1 LIEEDFIMGKYVV
14 NGATLKCVLGAA
26 PSTLTVLPVNRVQI
40 NGKAKANIMD
50 CKPMVNIKPFG
61 TCAKMAP
68 PVPCTPMVAA
78 WLKGKT
84 NVLVGGMPALM
95 SDSMAICACGG
106 GIIKIQKDGQ

>member
-1 LIEEDFIMGKYVV
+1 
-14 NGATLKCVLGAA
+14 
-26 PSTLTVLPVNRVQI
+26 LTVLPVNRVEI
-40 NGKAKANIMD
+40 GGKAKANIMD

-78 WLKGKT
+78 WMKGKT

-95 SDSMAICACGG
+95 SDSMAICSCGG
-106 GIIKIQKDGQ
+106 GVIKIQKDGQ

>member
-1 LIEEDFIMGKYVV
+1 MGKTYVV

-26 PSTLTVLPVNRVQI
+26 PSTLTVLPVNRVKI

-68 PVPCTPMVAA
+68 PVPCTPVIAT
-78 WLKGKT
+78 WLKGKN

-106 GIIKIQKDGQ
+106 GVIKIQKDGQ

>member
-1 LIEEDFIMGKYVV
+1 MAKTYVV

-26 PSTLTVLPVNRVQI
+26 PSTLTVLPVNRVEI
-40 NGKAKANIMD
+40 GGKAKAN
-50 CKPMVNIKPFG
+50 NIEPFG

-78 WLKGKT
+78 WMKGKT

-95 SDSMAICACGG
+95 SDSMAICSCGG
-106 GIIKIQKDGQ
+106 GVIKIQKDGQ

>member
-1 LIEEDFIMGKYVV
+1 MAKTYVV

-26 PSTLTVLPVNRVQI
+26 PSTLTVLPVNRVEI
-40 NGKAKANIMD
+40 GGKAKANIMD

-78 WLKGKT
+78 WMKGTT

-95 SDSMAICACGG
+95 SDSMAICSCGG
-106 GIIKIQKDGQ
+106 GVIKIQKDGQ

>member
-1 LIEEDFIMGKYVV
+1 MGKYVV

-26 PSTLTVLPVNRVQI
+26 PSTLTVLPVNRVEI

-68 PVPCTPMVAA
+68 PVPCTPVIAT
-78 WLKGKT
+78 W
-84 NVLVGGMPALM
+84 LVGGMPALM
-95 SDSMAICACGG
+95 SDSMAICTCGG
-106 GIIKIQKDGQ
+106 GVIKIQKDGQ

>member
-1 LIEEDFIMGKYVV
+1 MGKNYVV
-14 NGATLKCVLGAA
+14 NGATLKCVLGAT
-26 PSTLTVLPVNRVQI
+26 PSTLTVLPINRVEI
-40 NGKAKANIMD
+40 NGKAQANIMD

-68 PVPCTPMVAA
+68 PVPCTPVVTT

-95 SDSMAICACGG
+95 SDSMAICSCGG
-106 GIIKIQKDGQ
+106 GVIKIQKDGQ

>member
-1 LIEEDFIMGKYVV
+1 MGKNYVV
-14 NGATLKCVLGAA
+14 NGATL
-26 PSTLTVLPVNRVQI
+26 NRVEI

-68 PVPCTPMVAA
+68 PVPCTPVVTT

-95 SDSMAICACGG
+95 SDSMAICSCGG
-106 GIIKIQKDGQ
+106 GVIKIQKDGQ

>member
-1 LIEEDFIMGKYVV
+1 MGQSYVV
-14 NGATLKCVLGAA
+14 NGATLKCMLGAA
-26 PSTLTVLPVNRVQI
+26 PSTLTVLPVNRVEI
-40 NGKAKANIMD
+40 NRKAKANIGD

-68 PVPCTPMVAA
+68 PVPCTPMVAGV

-84 NVLVGGMPALM
+84 NVTVGGLPALM
-95 SDSMAICACGG
+95 SDSMAICSCGG